1 MNRRIFVFLAV
12 ALLGLASAIETRLA
26 VFAFLLVVI
35 ALAAQTR
42 LEHPRKRVVFI
53 ALSVGLAGTAVGLYR
68 FILHEA
74 LPGIIEAHG
83 RASGGRAVSFLR
95 EISFAQDAM
104 RRYAFIDPDRD
115 GIGSAGSLAELS
127 GAPSSRVPSGLKEP
141 PLAPRYAPRLPSRE
155 GPLTEESGYLY
166 LVCLPNSDGTF
177 SALSGPRVDDES
189 AERRFIAYAW
199 PADDKQATWTSYFI
213 DEHENIG
220 ESPNL
225 VEGRPRLLG
234 SGRPPGC
241 DDALGPEGAARYTP
255 WRGKKPRADLPGDR

>member
-1 MNRRIFVFLAV
+1 MNRRIVVFLAV

-115 GIGSAGSLAELS
+115 GIGSAGSLAELT
-127 GAPSSRVPSGLKEP
+127 GASSSRVPSGLKEP
-141 PLAPRYAPRLPSRE
+141 PLRSASAVTRGTPDGRVGLPLL
-155 GPLTEESGYLY
+155 G
-166 LVCLPNSDGTF
+166 V
-177 SALSGPRVDDES
+177 S
-189 AERRFIAYAW
+189 AE
-199 PADDKQATWTSYFI
+199 
-213 DEHENIG
+213 
-220 ESPNL
+220 L
-225 VEGRPRLLG
+225 GRHL
-234 SGRPPGC
+234 
-241 DDALGPEGAARYTP
+241 LGPERSASRRRVRRAALHRL
-255 WRGKKPRADLPGDR
+255 RLAGRRQAGHLDQLFHRRAREHR